1 MKKKI
6 LVVFGTRP
14 EAIKMAPVVKAFE
27 KESNLD
33 LQVCLTGQH
42 SHMARQ
48 VIDFFGIKIDYD
60 LRAMKRG
67 QDLEYM
73 TKTITPRI
81 SALLSMVRP
90 DLVMIQGD
98 TTTVFLV
105 ALAAFYKKIV
115 VAHVEAGLRTNNKY
129 YPFPEEMNRRLV
141 ADVADLHFAPTA
153 GARKNLIR
161 EGIPGRKIF
170 VTGNTGIDA
179 LLQASG
185 MVKKRYRLFKDLDF
199 RKKVILVT
207 AHRRESFGRPL
218 REMFGAFIDIVNAN
232 KDAEIVYPVHLNP
245 NVWDKAKSILSGHR
259 RIHLLAPVSYDQ
271 LVYLM
276 KQCYLILTD
285 SGGIQEE
292 APSLE
297 KPVLVMRDETERP
310 EGIKLG
316 VSRLVGRSRKKI
328 ARETLR
334 LLDSSREYR
343 KMIKGKN
350 PYGDGRAA
358 QRIVKIIKK
367 YFSS

>member
-14 EAIKMAPVVKAFE
+14 EAIKLAPVVKAFG

-33 LQVCLTGQH
+33 CQVCLTGQH

-48 VIDFFGIKIDYD
+48 VIDFFGIKINYD

-67 QDLEYM
+67 QDLEYI

-81 SALLSMVRP
+81 SALLSKIRP
-90 DLVMIQGD
+90 DLVAIQGD

-105 ALAAFYKKIV
+105 ALAAFYKKIAI
-115 VAHVEAGLRTNNKY
+115 AHVEAGLRTNNKY

-141 ADVADLHFAPTA
+141 SVVADLHFAPTA
-153 GARKNLIR
+153 GAKRNLLR
-161 EGIPGRKIF
+161 EGIPAGRVF

-179 LLQASG
+179 LLQASVT
-185 MVKKRYRLFKDLDF
+185 VKKKYRLFRDIDF

-207 AHRRESFGRPL
+207 AHRRESFGQPL
-218 REMFGAFIDIVNAN
+218 REMFSAFIDIVNAC
-232 KDAEIVYPVHLNP
+232 KDTEIVYPVHLNP
-245 NVWDKAKSILSGHR
+245 NVWDKASSILSGHR

-316 VSRLVGRSRKKI
+316 VSRLVGRSRKKV

-334 LLDSSREYR
+334 LLSSRRAYR
-343 KMIKGKN
+343 KMVKGKN
-350 PYGDGRAA
+350 PYGDGKASG
-358 QRIVKIIKK
+358 RIIKIIKE
-367 YFSS
+367 YFSL